1 MHDSGYV
8 ITAIVA
14 MALVTLALRGLPFV
28 AARWLQRHPAVQRL
42 GRFLPLAIM
51 VLLVLHAGVDAA
63 RQHARGP
70 WTELAALAVVVGLQ
84 WRWRHPLL
92 SILAGTGLYVL
103 LRNLAL
109 VA

>member
-1 MHDSGYV
+1 MAADTTYV
-8 ITAIVA
+8 IAVIVA
-14 MALVTLALRGLPFV
+14 MAVVTLALRGLPFV
-28 AARWLQRHPAVQRL
+28 AARWLQRHPGVQTL

-51 VLLVLHAGVDAA
+51 VLLVLHASFDAA

-70 WTELAALAVVVGLQ
+70 WTEMATIALVAVLQ

-103 LRNLAL
+103 LRNPAWP
-109 VA
+109 